1 MTTSG
6 GKPTD
11 SLKERA
17 DSVETA
23 SGEVEPMNNLD
34 FIILFVV
41 LAFVLSAGLMILNLF
56 YDIRLLGRPAYRIL
70 ALPTLAEFILILVL
84 FYLSGIRMEKEKAR
98 KKDMQLALTRVR
110 QENTRFVLPRHVA
123 YIRDH
128 IFNTYLTE
136 GLRFA
141 DAIEIF
147 TLLEEK
153 AEATGLEIAR
163 VRVDDIRRM
172 VERVQVKY
180 ALLRDRT
187 DRFLERKGLRYS
199 AVTFFQKELERRIG
213 PLKEAEERLASLVT
227 AVEESIDRILRRR
240 DRDRAMV
247 SALSSRHSAGE
258 EGANSPSVW
267 LAQMEEDMVLL
278 Y

>member
-1 MTTSG
+1 MATSG
-6 GKPTD
+6 SKPTETG
-11 SLKERA
+11 KEQA
-17 DSVETA
+17 DSVKTA

-41 LAFVLSAGLMILNLF
+41 LAFVLTAGLMILNLF

-84 FYLSGIRMEKEKAR
+84 FYLSGIRMEKEKGR

-128 IFNTYLTE
+128 IFDTYLTE

-147 TLLEEK
+147 
-153 AEATGLEIAR
+153 
-163 VRVDDIRRM
+163 
-172 VERVQVKY
+172 Y
-180 ALLRDRT
+180 AFGGKGRGHGAGNPHESASMTSAGWSKGSKSSMPFCGIGT

-199 AVTFFQKELERRIG
+199 TVTFFQKELERRIG

-227 AVEESIDRILRRR
+227 GGGR
-240 DRDRAMV
+240 
-247 SALSSRHSAGE
+247 
-258 EGANSPSVW
+258 
-267 LAQMEEDMVLL
+267 
-278 Y
+278 